1 MAATS
6 VWDDFEFDPRRPQNA
21 QLRASDADRDV
32 AHGLLGKA
40 YADGRLTREEFDQRS
55 DAVLDARTLGE
66 LPDLLADLVPVEGPR
81 QPVPVVAGDVASI
94 EERAIARYR
103 SSVREALWGFL
114 SASIICWVIWGVTGA
129 SAFPWP
135 VFVMLGTGLNLGR
148 LLVLRQDAID
158 SERRRLERKARKAQ
172 QDQPPRPLE
181 SGDND
186 SP

>member
-6 VWDDFEFDPRRPQNA
+6 VWDGFEFDPRRPQYA

-32 AHGLLGKA
+32 AHVVLGRA

-55 DAVLDARTLGE
+55 DAVLGARTLGE
-66 LPDLLADLVPVEGPR
+66 LPVLLEDLVPMEGS
-81 QPVPVVAGDVASI
+81 QQSVAIRSGEVASI
-94 EERAIARYR
+94 QDQAVARYR

-129 SAFPWP
+129 NAFPWP

-148 LLVLRQDAID
+148 MLVMRRETIDA
-158 SERRRLERKARKAQ
+158 ECRRLERKARE
-172 QDQPPRPLE
+172 DQTPRSLE
-181 SGDND
+181 SGDD
-186 SP
+186 ESP